1 MHDPKIVDVVYRNR
15 YNFELVREFEFNI
28 PNVIGVVKTKKLRY
42 TGHMIRGDETKEDR
56 NPGRRMALV

>member
-28 PNVIGVVKTKKLRY
+28 PNVIGV
-42 TGHMIRGDETKEDR
+42 ETKEDQ
-56 NPGRRMALV
+56 NPGRRMALTEIAGP